1 MKPLVLILICG
12 LLVYLGFFLSKKY
25 NENFVKNSIESTAII
40 TDIIRSNSL
49 EDLVNDDNVLNYIIE
64 YSFTV
69 NGNTIKSFNEI
80 DFDTY
85 NNYFNHELKIGD
97 TINILY
103 HKEKPTNSQIKK
115 LKN

>member
-1 MKPLVLILICG
+1 MKPLVLILIFS
-12 LLVYLGFFLSKKY
+12 LIAYLGILLSKKY
-25 NENFVKNSIESTAII
+25 NNDFIKNGIETTALI

-49 EDLVNDDNVLNYIIE
+49 EDLINDDNVLNYMVE
-64 YSFTV
+64 YTFIV
-69 NGNTIKSFNEI
+69 NNKTIKSFNEI

-115 LKN
+115 LQN